1 MLTCTNRLSVHSTQ
15 EWYDLASEERIKD
28 LAKFFDFYLKDIQ
41 NGWEAT
47 SPVRLSL
54 LGYNLPHEVKSLP
67 ALPWTQLGCATL
79 KLHLNADQSMHENPR
94 SMEATTLSY
103 QADVPTKQDD
113 SDAGELLFKYTFPR
127 KTLLAGPSKLVVH
140 MSAELQDDLDVY
152 VQLRKADT
160 HGTILQNVNMPLA
173 DLGVASDS
181 EVPRTNTLVY
191 LGPTGQLRASMRAV
205 DPALSTPYWQ
215 TLSHDRAQVQPVPRG
230 EVVRLEVF
238 IWPTGMVFEAGESL
252 VLKIAGH
259 DMALAEFEH
268 LRGAFTVVNEGKH
281 FVHFGEGREN
291 YLEVYV
297 F

>member
-1 MLTCTNRLSVHSTQ
+1 MTCAARLSVHSTQ
-15 EWYDLASEERIKD
+15 EWYDIASDERIED
-28 LAKFFDFYLKDIQ
+28 LAKFFDLYMKDVQ

-47 SPVRLSL
+47 TPVRLSL

-67 ALPWTQLGCATL
+67 ALPWTQPGCATL
-79 KLHLNADQSMHENPR
+79 KLHLGADQSLSESPR
-94 SMEATTLSY
+94 TTDATTLSY
-103 QADVPTKQDD
+103 QADVPAKQAD
-113 SDAGELLFKYTFPR
+113 SDAGELVFKHTFAH

-140 MSAELQDDLDVY
+140 MSAEVQDDLDVY
-152 VQLRKADT
+152 VQLRKADA

-173 DLGVASDS
+173 DLGVASAT
-181 EVPRTNTLVY
+181 EVPATNTLKY

-205 DPALSTPYWQ
+205 DPSLSTPYWQ

-230 EVVRLEVF
+230 EVVRLEVC

-252 VLKIAGH
+252 VLKMAGH

-268 LRGAFTVVNEGKH
+268 LQGAFRVVNEGRH

-291 YLEVYV
+291 YLEVYLI
-297 F
+297 